1 MFYLYSFVHKTRQ
14 DLWKLWLQWKYKYIN
29 LEEFGSIGYIWDCFS
44 VCTYM
49 HFCCWW
55 HYYLSWQKYF
65 ITRKKNWYTFIC
77 CCFKFSPSSCLH
89 SISFER
95 LPLYYQ
101 KHMKKKTTENRSLV
115 FNRKIPSYV
124 VLVSWH
130 WKLTSIPTKKDIER
144 DWKEEDF
151 ENGLMTPHRKLPTS
165 RWFWSGA
172 PIRHINIQECVS
184 NS

>member
-14 DLWKLWLQWKYKYIN
+14 DLWKLWLQWKYKHIS

-65 ITRKKNWYTFIC
+65 ITRKKNCTHLFVVV
-77 CCFKFSPSSCLH
+77 L
-89 SISFER
+89 SFHHR
-95 LPLYYQ
+95 HVFTLFHLKGY
-101 KHMKKKTTENRSLV
+101 HCTTKNIWKRRRWRIALWSLTGKV
-115 FNRKIPSYV
+115 PSYV
-124 VLVSWH
+124 VLVGWRR
-130 WKLTSIPTKKDIER
+130 KLTSIPTKKDIER
-144 DWKEEDF
+144 HWKEEDF

-172 PIRHINIQECVS
+172 PVRHINIQECVS